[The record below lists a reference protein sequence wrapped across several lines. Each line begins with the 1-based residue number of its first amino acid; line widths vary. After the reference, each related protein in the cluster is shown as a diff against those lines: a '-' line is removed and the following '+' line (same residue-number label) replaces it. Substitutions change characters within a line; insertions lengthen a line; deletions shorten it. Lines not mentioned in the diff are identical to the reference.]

1 MIEWWWIPVVSI
13 VSSIVT
19 LVLIAIFGVNKDE

>member
-1 MIEWWWIPVVSI
+1 MDHCEAI

-19 LVLIAIFGVNKDE
+19 LVGTPGRTPTVTTFVT